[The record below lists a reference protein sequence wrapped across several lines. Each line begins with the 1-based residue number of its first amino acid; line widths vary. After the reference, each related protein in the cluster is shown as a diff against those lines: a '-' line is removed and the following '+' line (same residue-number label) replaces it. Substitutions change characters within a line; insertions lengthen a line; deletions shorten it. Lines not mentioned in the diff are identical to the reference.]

1 MTATQTTAKCICGR
15 TLRAAKSVARGYG
28 PRCFA
33 KIQQAAKVAP
43 FKPAQVAKAQELIA
57 DGGILPVRGRRVFR
71 VVSSNG
77 SATYLAAPQAC
88 NCAAGLKAK
97 HTCYHRVAAAI
108 LAAA

>member
-43 FKPAQVAKAQELIA
+43 FKPAQVAKAEELIA
-57 DGGILPVRGRRVFR
+57 DGGIIAIRGRRVFR
-71 VVSSNG
+71 VVSTKG
-77 SATYLAAPQAC
+77 DATYLAAPQAC

-97 HTCYHRVAAAI
+97 TVCYHRVAAAI
-108 LAAA
+108 VAAA